1 MHSSAYIIC
10 SREERN
16 KINYHMCNITSNEEQ
31 KEFSTTCSRQIYER
45 YCRIRFLNQT
55 EQNFPKFKTDI

>member
-1 MHSSAYIIC
+1 
-10 SREERN
+10 
-16 KINYHMCNITSNEEQ
+16 MCNITSNEEQ